1 MTGIEIFLLLIGC
14 IFMIGSFFLS
24 EKLSASELDKVAELS
39 ENELRNIINREI
51 ENAKKKMDDVIQVK
65 MTETAELTE
74 HAMEKE
80 SYEQMVQIHDYSESV
95 MESMKKTHDEI
106 MFLYSML
113 NDKHT
118 EMTSMVGD
126 LQRLAASIRNLKNT
140 MTQSDAEKE
149 SKTITRT
156 ENRRTAPRSEASFQ
170 RTEPAYQRTDSAYQ
184 RTDAAYQKAERS
196 YMSPNAA
203 EIAEIQKKKEKL
215 SNEMILRLYE
225 QGMSKV
231 DIAKKLGRG
240 LGEVKLV
247 LELYKGEEDL

>member
-1 MTGIEIFLLLIGC
+1 MTGTEIFLLLIGC

-51 ENAKKKMDDVIQVK
+51 ENAKKKMDEVIQVK

-149 SKTITRT
+149 SKAITRT
-156 ENRRTAPRSEASFQ
+156 ENRRAVPRSEASYQ
-170 RTEPAYQRTDSAYQ
+170 RTEPSYQRTDS
-184 RTDAAYQKAERS
+184 AYQKAERS

-215 SNEMILRLYE
+215 SNEMILRLYD

>member
-1 MTGIEIFLLLIGC
+1 MTGTEIFLLLIGC

-51 ENAKKKMDDVIQVK
+51 ENAKKKMDEVIQVK

-156 ENRRTAPRSEASFQ
+156 ENRRAVPRSEASYQ
-170 RTEPAYQRTDSAYQ
+170 RTEPAYQRTEP
-184 RTDAAYQKAERS
+184 AYQKAERS